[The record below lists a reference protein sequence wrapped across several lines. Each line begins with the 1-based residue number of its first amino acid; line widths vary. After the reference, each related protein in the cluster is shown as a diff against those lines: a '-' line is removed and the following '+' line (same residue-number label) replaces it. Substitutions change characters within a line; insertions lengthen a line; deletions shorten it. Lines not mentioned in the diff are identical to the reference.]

1 MSALKLKPLED
12 SNLYKRRTTSK
23 ENLLQTAAGSSGGVG
38 GSGASDMML
47 RPGRDTDKPSAT
59 NGSTQTRSPLYHNV
73 VVPHPQHLQ
82 VENYYQQP
90 KSPIRVSSTSG
101 GVGGG
106 FGGTTVPFP
115 LLTSTP
121 VAPSPGGQ
129 RNVQFLTPTANSKN
143 VYDSSRPPVPFEQ
156 LTPYKGESI
165 NSTYQNLP
173 TPTTPG
179 RRMESWD
186 QFGRS
191 NVQTVAAGGVTTN
204 NMSLGTMHC
213 TRCDE
218 GFEPHERIVNSNGQ
232 LWHTQCFVCAQC
244 FRQFQDGIFYE
255 FEGRKYCEKDFHI
268 LFAPCCNKCNN
279 FVIGRVIKA
288 MAANW
293 HPQCF
298 TCERCSIPLADSGF
312 IRNQNRALC
321 HDCNRKEKEVGL
333 GKLVCNKCH
342 GIIDDAP
349 LRFRGEVY
357 HGYHFNCTACGAELD
372 SSAREVKNRSGYA
385 ANDMNEL
392 YCLRCH
398 DRMGIPI
405 CGACRRPIEERVV
418 TALGKHW
425 HVEHFV
431 CAKCE
436 KPFLGHRHYE
446 KRGMAYCETHYHQL
460 FGNLCFVCN
469 QVIAGDVFTALNK
482 AWCVH
487 HFSCSICDQKLDQK
501 SKFFEYDEKPV
512 CKKCYE
518 RFPNELRRRLRIS
531 HENTIKKPVP

>member
-1 MSALKLKPLED
+1 MSGLKLKPIED
-12 SNLYKRRTTSK
+12 SKLYQRRTTSK
-23 ENLLQTAAGSSGGVG
+23 ENLLHGSSMSPTADHQYTANTNTYVNFHTLERASQANQMGQLGERLYQNIPDPIRNVHYVNGVG
-38 GSGASDMML
+38 NISNSSNASLNHPHYRHSDDSRRESSAQSFNEIPSSSGSNIIRDLKSL
-47 RPGRDTDKPSAT
+47 NFNTVQQRQPQQRPVTGESVR
-59 NGSTQTRSPLYHNV
+59 Y
-73 VVPHPQHLQ
+73 
-82 VENYYQQP
+82 
-90 KSPIRVSSTSG
+90 
-101 GVGGG
+101 
-106 FGGTTVPFP
+106 
-115 LLTSTP
+115 
-121 VAPSPGGQ
+121 
-129 RNVQFLTPTANSKN
+129 PTASN
-143 VYDSSRPPVPFEQ
+143 VTATPPR
-156 LTPYKGESI
+156 K
-165 NSTYQNLP
+165 
-173 TPTTPG
+173 
-179 RRMESWD
+179 MEFKD
-186 QFGRS
+186 QAGRS
-191 NVQTVAAGGVTTN
+191 NVEVIGVSP
-204 NMSLGTMHC
+204 NMSLGTMIC

-268 LFAPCCNKCNN
+268 LFAPCCNKCND

-293 HPQCF
+293 HPDCF

-321 HDCNRKEKEVGL
+321 HDCNKLEKEVGS
-333 GKLVCNKCH
+333 GKHICNKCH
-342 GIIDDAP
+342 GVIDDTP

-372 SSAREVKNRSGYA
+372 SSAREVKNRTGYA

-446 KRGMAYCETHYHQL
+446 KRGLAYCETHYHQL

-469 QVIAGDVFTALNK
+469 QVIGGDVFTALNK

-487 HFSCSICDQKLDQK
+487 HFSCSICDTKMDQK
-501 SKFFEYDEKPV
+501 SKFYEYDEKPV

-518 RFPNELRRRLRIS
+518 RFPSELRRRLRMA
-531 HENTIKKPVP
+531 HENTLKKNVN